1 MIRYPP
7 LCALQRTWLSA
18 RRKHERNAASSLRIY
33 TYPATFCRSASP
45 ATWFAFFHRYFI
57 PSPSQPRSKRKAI
70 EMPFP
75 QHHLGRQL
83 RLTAKRSPLPG
94 SQTRAPAPKV
104 SISTARMGMT
114 TLPPFTAH
122 QFNHML
128 NKVPTN
134 YREKASRTTFRQE
147 QAGLLAG
154 FWACSLVGF
163 GCMYTTALLLE
174 ENDDGEGLAASLFG
188 PKLVETGHTHIS
200 RMGCLEG
207 VC

>member
-1 MIRYPP
+1 MKGMP
-7 LCALQRTWLSA
+7 LCLSVHIPILPHSA
-18 RRKHERNAASSLRIY
+18 DQLLLRPVLHRPIGISSLLL
-33 TYPATFCRSASP
+33 
-45 ATWFAFFHRYFI
+45 HNLD
-57 PSPSQPRSKRKAI
+57 QKEKQSK
-70 EMPFP
+70 MPFP

-94 SQTRAPAPKV
+94 PQTRASAPKV
-104 SISTARMGMT
+104 STGTTRMGMT
-114 TLPPFTAH
+114 TLPPSTAH

-174 ENDDGEGLAASLFG
+174 ENDDGEGLAASLFV
-188 PKLVETGHTHIS
+188 PKLVERPDTHTS
-200 RMGCLEG
+200 LGWAALKEYVDGREEMGASMYRPW
-207 VC
+207 V

>member
-1 MIRYPP
+1 
-7 LCALQRTWLSA
+7 
-18 RRKHERNAASSLRIY
+18 
-33 TYPATFCRSASP
+33 
-45 ATWFAFFHRYFI
+45 
-57 PSPSQPRSKRKAI
+57 
-70 EMPFP
+70 MPFP

-94 SQTRAPAPKV
+94 PQARAPAPKG

-174 ENDDGEGLAASLFG
+174 ENDDGEGLAALLFV
-188 PKLVETGHTHIS
+188 PKRVEKPDTHTHLS
-200 RMGCLEG
+200 GGLL
-207 VC
+207 